1 MSYPR
6 VVENHGYFEGVG
18 GLRLHY
24 RTWEPHVPRAAV
36 IAVHGLAEHV
46 GRYQEFG
53 RALAAEGVACFAHDM
68 RGHGM
73 SEGRRGHVRSFDV
86 LLQDLERFRR
96 EVHGLIEPDCPLFL
110 LGHSMGGLVALRYL
124 EVYQP
129 DMAGAIVVSPWLA
142 TAVQVPRWKVL
153 LANTLNRMLPALPF
167 RAGIRS
173 EWLSRDPAVCTA
185 YADDPL
191 VHDTITPRLFT
202 EVAHAM
208 GMVLKGSDS
217 IRLPMLFLLAGQD
230 KIVDTPRTLALAR
243 SLSAGRVTV
252 SLHEEAFHELLN
264 EPERR
269 QIRQEILDWIEAQ
282 QAGTTAEPESDSSSP
297 VST

>member
-6 VVENHGYFEGVG
+6 VIENHGYFEGVG

-24 RTWEPHVPRAAV
+24 RTWEPDAPRAALIV
-36 IAVHGLAEHV
+36 VHGLAEHV

-53 RALAAEGVACFAHDM
+53 RALAAEGIACFAHDL

-96 EVHGLIEPDCPLFL
+96 EVNGLIETRCPLYL
-110 LGHSMGGLVALRYL
+110 LGHSMGGLVSLRYL

-153 LANTLNRMLPALPF
+153 LANTLNKTLPALPF

-173 EWLSRDPAVCTA
+173 EWLSRDPAVCRA

-202 EVAHAM
+202 EVANAM

-217 IRLPMLFLLAGQD
+217 IRLPVLFLLAGQD
-230 KIVDTPRTLALAR
+230 RIVDTPRTLALAH
-243 SLSAGRVTV
+243 SLPADRVTV
-252 SLHEEAFHELLN
+252 SLHDEGFHELLN
-264 EPERR
+264 EPDRR
-269 QIRQEILDWIEAQ
+269 QIRQEILDWIEAHQ
-282 QAGTTAEPESDSSSP
+282 PGNASAAAPESPSP
-297 VST
+297 VSA